1 MSPACRLK
9 ARPVPAPPINVA
21 RNSHAFTSNVESTSL
36 ELQRFRVVSKS
47 DRGKLRAKF
56 VWRLSGLRPRVPWLA
71 QCLEARPCSP
81 DPPPSAPGCI
91 SGCRWGFAPLE
102 ASLRRVAGV
111 SRLYWC
117 NSPRLVAPSTWGEP
131 DRGPLMVRFPPF
143 AGGEAAVRGGAAHAH
158 AIGPTC
164 EVSDPRACHRTHVRS
179 VGPTRI
185 PSDPRAKC
193 RAHVRGEERRQL
205 ALGAVSRAIRL
216 SELSTASTN
225 VAILTTWMRGTTQ
238 CRWNCMRH
246 SWKARPAGV
255 ILRRSRC
262 RSSRSRW
269 RASGLARWIPPR

>member
-1 MSPACRLK
+1 M
-9 ARPVPAPPINVA
+9 
-21 RNSHAFTSNVESTSL
+21 
-36 ELQRFRVVSKS
+36 
-47 DRGKLRAKF
+47 
-56 VWRLSGLRPRVPWLA
+56 
-71 QCLEARPCSP
+71 
-81 DPPPSAPGCI
+81 
-91 SGCRWGFAPLE
+91 
-102 ASLRRVAGV
+102 

-143 AGGEAAVRGGAAHAH
+143 AGGEAAVRG
-158 AIGPTC
+158 C
-164 EVSDPRACHRTHVRS
+164 PRACHRTHVRS

-205 ALGAVSRAIRL
+205 ALGAVSHAIRL